1 MPLCRRIAWAL
12 ILALVFC
19 ALPCWAA
26 AEPEESAPAMDTVYI
41 NVTNAQIYHKPST
54 RAKKYVRLSYGD
66 SLYLK
71 NYNSSWAELTD
82 GTRLSAML
90 TREIM
95 PSANNLSDGESE
107 GPAMPI
113 VLTKD

>member
-12 ILALVFC
+12 ILALVCC

-26 AEPEESAPAMDTVYI
+26 AEPEESAPTLDTVYI

-71 NYNSSWAELTD
+71 TTIPPGRS
-82 GTRLSAML
+82 
-90 TREIM
+90 
-95 PSANNLSDGESE
+95 
-107 GPAMPI
+107 
-113 VLTKD
+113 